1 MDDERMLFNTL
12 DNNDLDWFFVFEPVS
27 EIIFFHDG
35 FTFDIAPFI
44 GWSALRR
51 RWWFVVPRIVA
62 GQHVAAPAFTWVL

>member
-12 DNNDLDWFFVFEPVS
+12 DNDDLDRFFTFDPVS

-44 GWSALRR
+44 G
-51 RWWFVVPRIVA
+51 
-62 GQHVAAPAFTWVL
+62 